1 MASIKKSPE
10 LPDYFIEMD
19 WNDRKSDPI
28 GFSEA
33 LVGHYEDGEIV
44 ILRNSPIVA
53 DYALLNHVSLPKGLA
68 YKKIRDDYFTRPRLN
83 LESLRLH
90 RYLVQHYPTKYRA
103 ICREVTRT
111 SNVMR
116 EVGQQLFPHYRFT
129 KMPCSWRFTPTGPEH
144 MHIDSFGALGDEEEK
159 WYLRIF
165 FNVDE
170 QPRLW
175 NLSYTLTGL
184 AERYY
189 QDAGMEKWCQGRGS
203 DFSRELSRWIYDVL
217 IFERIR
223 EEISAGNSPQ
233 ASIHSGYEK
242 ALSSIADAN
251 ITTLIAAVVLFAF
264 GTGPI
269 KGFAITLSLGI
280 MTSMFTAIIGT
291 RAVVNLVFGSRRI
304 SEIPV

>member
-68 YKKIRDDYFTRPRLN
+68 YKKIRDDHFTRPKLN

-90 RYLVQHYPTKYRA
+90 RYLIQHYPTKYRA
-103 ICREVTRT
+103 FCREVTRT
-111 SNVMR
+111 SNVIR

-144 MHIDSFGALGDEEEK
+144 MHIDHFGALGDEEEK

-165 FNVDE
+165 FNIDE
-170 QPRLW
+170 RPRLW
-175 NLSYTLTGL
+175 NLSHTLTGL

-189 QDAGMEKWCQGRGS
+189 QDAGMGEWRQGRGS
-203 DFSRELSRWIYDVL
+203 DFSRELSRWIYGGKEKYNNEDIHESSWPHHEIEWATGDVWIVDSRL
-217 IFERIR
+217 HSHQVVQGRRMMATGFEVDPA
-223 EEISAGNSPQ
+223 SMQSPDKSLDSRVRVIHERHLAQ
-233 ASIHSGYEK
+233 EQHAS
-242 ALSSIADAN
+242 
-251 ITTLIAAVVLFAF
+251 
-264 GTGPI
+264 
-269 KGFAITLSLGI
+269 
-280 MTSMFTAIIGT
+280 
-291 RAVVNLVFGSRRI
+291 
-304 SEIPV
+304 

>member
-28 GFSEA
+28 GFSET

-90 RYLVQHYPTKYRA
+90 RYLIQHYPTKYRA

-111 SNVMR
+111 SNLIR

-175 NLSYTLTGL
+175 NLSYTLMGL

-189 QDAGMEKWCQGRGS
+189 QDADMEKWRQGRGS
-203 DFSRELSRWIYDVL
+203 DFSRELSRWIYGGKEKYNNEDVHESSWPHHEIEWATGDVWIVDSRL
-217 IFERIR
+217 HSHQVVQGRRMMATGFEVDPASMQSSDKSLDSRIR
-223 EEISAGNSPQ
+223 VIHERHLAQEQ
-233 ASIHSGYEK
+233 HAS
-242 ALSSIADAN
+242 
-251 ITTLIAAVVLFAF
+251 
-264 GTGPI
+264 
-269 KGFAITLSLGI
+269 
-280 MTSMFTAIIGT
+280 
-291 RAVVNLVFGSRRI
+291 
-304 SEIPV
+304 

>member
-10 LPDYFIEMD
+10 LPDYFVEMD
-19 WNDRKSDPI
+19 WNDRKRDPI

-33 LVGHYEDGEIV
+33 LVRHYEDGEIV

-90 RYLVQHYPTKYRA
+90 RYLFQHYPTKYRA
-103 ICREVTRT
+103 ICREVTRA
-111 SNVMR
+111 SNAIR
-116 EVGQQLFPHYRFT
+116 EIGQQLFPHYRFT

-144 MHIDSFGALGDEEEK
+144 MHIDHFGALGDEEEK

-165 FNVDE
+165 LNVDE

-175 NLSYTLTGL
+175 KVSHTLSGL

-203 DFSRELSRWIYDVL
+203 DFSRELSRWIYGGKEKYNNEKVHESSWPHHEIEWATGDVWIL
-217 IFERIR
+217 DSRLHSHQVVQGRRMMATGFEVD
-223 EEISAGNSPQ
+223 P
-233 ASIHSGYEK
+233 
-242 ALSSIADAN
+242 
-251 ITTLIAAVVLFAF
+251 
-264 GTGPI
+264 
-269 KGFAITLSLGI
+269 
-280 MTSMFTAIIGT
+280 TSMQSPDKS
-291 RAVVNLVFGSRRI
+291 LDSRVRVI
-304 SEIPV
+304 HERHLAQEQHAS

>member
-28 GFSEA
+28 GFSET

-68 YKKIRDDYFTRPRLN
+68 YKKIRDDHFTRPKLN

-90 RYLVQHYPTKYRA
+90 RYLIQHYPTKYRA
-103 ICREVTRT
+103 FCREVTRT
-111 SNVMR
+111 SNVIR

-144 MHIDSFGALGDEEEK
+144 MHIDHFGALGDEEEK

-189 QDAGMEKWCQGRGS
+189 QDAGMGEWRQGRGS
-203 DFSRELSRWIYDVL
+203 DFSRELSRWIYGGKEKYNNEDIHESSWPHHEIEWATGDVWIVDSRL
-217 IFERIR
+217 HSHQVVQGRRMMATGFEVD
-223 EEISAGNSPQ
+223 P
-233 ASIHSGYEK
+233 
-242 ALSSIADAN
+242 
-251 ITTLIAAVVLFAF
+251 
-264 GTGPI
+264 
-269 KGFAITLSLGI
+269 
-280 MTSMFTAIIGT
+280 TSMQSPDKS
-291 RAVVNLVFGSRRI
+291 LDSRVRVI
-304 SEIPV
+304 HERHLAQEQHAS